1 MMKKHFKNASWMSAG
16 VLLAL
21 TCGAPAVADDTELLL
36 VSPNLA
42 VTPKPNILFIIDSSG
57 SMDTLEETREIFDYT
72 QTYPGAAEPCDP
84 NYLYWSELKAVPPG
98 CSDSNTQK
106 ILKSSFLCAEA
117 KRRIE
122 GIGSYRDT
130 FVQFRDGTSGSPGGL
145 DATRWQQLEPG
156 NAGDIVECKS
166 DRTEHGDGADSSAVY
181 AQKGGNITEPFTAI
195 ADDEVSWT
203 SWPTNQSI
211 TVYDGNYLNYRENP
225 VLVDRERID
234 IVNDVTKAVLN
245 SISDVNVGIMRF
257 NDNQGGPVILDVQD
271 LDDNR
276 AAILATI
283 DGIGADGAT
292 PVSETL
298 YEAAR
303 FWRGLPAYYGENVNE
318 HATDPNALSSTD
330 PAAEVYEQP
339 QTPVCAKNFNVLLT
353 DGEPNN
359 DDETPTIVDNLPD
372 WFATNGYAGCTGTGE
387 GDCLD
392 DIANYLNNADISTD
406 TGEQNVTT
414 HTIGFAIDLPLL
426 KNAATRGGGDYFLAD
441 DVESLTIALLEIV
454 NDITDRSL
462 SFAAPSV
469 AVNTFNRTQNLNNL
483 YMTTFAAREKY
494 HWPGNLKKYGIVDG
508 EIVDKNGDPAVN
520 PATGLFYDTAVSD
533 WSSVMDGADVEK
545 GGALE
550 NLPGPGARKLY
561 TNNTSNNLMD
571 ATNALVASNAGSFSL
586 ADFGLTGA
594 AGEPTKD
601 QLIRWALGEDV
612 QDEDTNPM
620 TTTRK
625 KTMGDPLHSQPAAV
639 VYGGTADNPDLV
651 VYVATNDGYVHAING
666 ADGSELWAFI
676 PKEHLPNLPSLYVNA
691 DSSFKNYGVD
701 GDIVSITADR
711 DRDGVIEPGD
721 GDFVYL
727 IFGMRRGGNAY
738 YAMDVTNRNSPKV
751 LWRTSAPEF
760 GQTWSKPTVA
770 RVDIDVAGLN
780 PDKAVVVVGGGYDNV
795 HDTLSHPASADAQ
808 GAGVF
813 FLDLLSGNVLWRAGA
828 DSGANLELDGST
840 EPGLTRSIPSQV
852 RVIDLNGDNFA
863 DRMYAAD
870 MGGQILRFDITNGK
884 VPNELVAGGVI
895 AQLGAEG
902 NAPASFVDTRRF
914 YNTPDISLFNDNAQN
929 RRFVAISIGS
939 GYRAHPLDDTNADR
953 FYSIRDKAVFNSL
966 SQDEFNNLTPITEA
980 DLVEISGQVGTTI
993 GSDKAGWML
1002 TLPDDQKVLATS
1014 ATFNNEIFFVA
1025 FSAATEEAQS
1035 CEAGAGKNFLY
1046 RVAVANGDPIADL
1059 DGELPENLDEL
1070 RVEELAQGGI
1080 APSPNFLFPSPEDD
1094 CTGDECTP
1102 PAIGCVGVECF
1113 DPGFVNR
1120 PVRTLW
1126 TQDGIE

>member
-1 MMKKHFKNASWMSAG
+1 MKRLFKNTSWTSAG

-21 TCGAPAVADDTELLL
+21 ICGSPAVADDTELLL

-57 SMDTLEETREIFDYT
+57 SMDTLEETREIYDYT
-72 QTYPGAAEPCDP
+72 QPYAGGAEPCDA
-84 NYLYWSELKAVPPG
+84 NYLYWSELKSIPPS
-98 CSDSNTQK
+98 CSDSNVK
-106 ILKSSFLCAEA
+106 RFLKTSFLCAEA

-156 NAGDIVECKS
+156 NAGDIVECKT
-166 DRTEHGDGADSSAVY
+166 DRTQHGDGVDTSAVY
-181 AQKGGNITEPFTAI
+181 AQKGGNITEPFT
-195 ADDEVSWT
+195 DDQSLEVSWT

-225 VLVDRERID
+225 TLVDRQRID
-234 IVNDVTKAVLN
+234 IVKDVSKAVLN

-257 NDNQGGPVILDVQD
+257 NDNEGGPVILDIQD
-271 LDDNR
+271 LDTNR
-276 AAILATI
+276 TAIVNAI
-283 DGIGADGAT
+283 NGIGADGAT
-292 PVSETL
+292 PVSEAF
-298 YEAAR
+298 YEAAL
-303 FWRGLPAYYGENVNE
+303 FWRGMPANYGESINE
-318 HATDPNALSSTD
+318 HDTDPAALSSTD
-330 PAAEVYEQP
+330 PAAEVYEAP
-339 QTPVCAKNFNVLLT
+339 QTPVCAKNFNVVLT
-353 DGEPNN
+353 DGRPNN
-359 DDETPTIVDNLPD
+359 NEDTITLVNNLPD
-372 WFATNGYAGCTGTGE
+372 WFATNGYTGCTFTND

-392 DIANYLNNADISTD
+392 DIANYLHNVDISTD

-414 HTIGFAIDLPLL
+414 HTIGFAIDLEILE
-426 KNAATRGGGDYFLAD
+426 NTATRGGGDYFLAD

-462 SFAAPSV
+462 SFAAPAV

-494 HWPGNLKKYGIVDG
+494 HWPGNLKKYGIADG
-508 EIVDKNGDPAVN
+508 VIVDKYGDPAVD
-520 PATGLFYDTAVSD
+520 PATGLFYGTATSD
-533 WSSVMDGADVEK
+533 WSSDGDGSDVEQ

-550 NLPGPGARKLY
+550 NLPGPAERKLY
-561 TNNTSNNLMD
+561 TNNTSNNLID

-594 AGEPTKD
+594 DGEPTKD
-601 QLIRWALGEDV
+601 ELIRWALGEDV
-612 QDEDTNPM
+612 QDEDTNPA
-620 TTTRK
+620 TTVRT
-625 KTMGDPLHSQPAAV
+625 KTMGDPLHSQPTAV

-651 VYVATNDGYVHAING
+651 VYMATNDGYLHAIDG
-666 ADGSELWAFI
+666 SDGSELWAFI
-676 PKEHLPNLPSLYVNA
+676 PKEHLPNLPSAYINA
-691 DSSFKNYGVD
+691 DSPFKNYGID
-701 GDIVSITADR
+701 GDVVSITADR
-711 DRDGVIEPGD
+711 DQDGVIEPGD
-721 GDFVYL
+721 DDFVYL

-738 YAMDVTNRNSPKV
+738 YALDVTNRNSPKV

-770 RVDIDVAGLN
+770 RVDINDPGLN
-780 PDKAVVVVGGGYDNV
+780 DDKAVVVVGGGYDNA
-795 HDTLSHPASADAQ
+795 HDTLPNPATADAQ

-813 FLDLLSGNVLWRAGA
+813 FLDLESGAVLWRAGA
-828 DSGANLELDGST
+828 DSDANLELPGTT

-852 RVIDLNGDNFA
+852 RVIDLNGDSLA

-870 MGGQILRFDITNGK
+870 MGGQILRFDITNGNQ
-884 VPNELVAGGVI
+884 PDDLVTGGVI

-902 NAPASFVDTRRF
+902 NSPASFVDTRRF
-914 YNTPDISLFNDNAQN
+914 YNTPDVSLFNDNVQN
-929 RRFVAISIGS
+929 RRFIAISIGS

-953 FYSIRDKAVFNSL
+953 FYSIRDRAVFNSL
-966 SQDEFNNLTPITEA
+966 TQDQYNDFTPITEA
-980 DLVEISGQVGTTI
+980 DLVEVSGQVGTTI
-993 GSDKAGWML
+993 GPDDAGWML
-1002 TLPDDQKVLATS
+1002 TLPDNQKVLSTS

-1035 CEAGAGKNFLY
+1035 CEAGLGKNFLY
-1046 RVAVANGDPIADL
+1046 RIAVANGDPIADL
-1059 DGELPENLDEL
+1059 DGELPENVDDL
-1070 RVEELAQGGI
+1070 RVETLSQGGI
-1080 APSPNFLFPSPEDD
+1080 APSPTFLFPSPDAD
-1094 CTGDECTP
+1094 CTGDECAP
-1102 PAIGCVGVECF
+1102 PPIGCVGVECF
-1113 DPGFVNR
+1113 DPGFQNL